1 MKKIYLSKPFNYN
14 KYLKQQRKFR
24 KQINKLKLTD
34 VDLYNTLYG
43 SCQWKIPLKHT
54 YLNSYMIMM
63 SNIKLMQK
71 YRQQIVST
79 LIEINYHRGNEKWE
93 PKVIIAFMTEALQ
106 YFKGEIFFDVQNN
119 DITLIHFKER
129 NKYYEDYLKR
139 LCDRYNVPEN
149 RLKTQ
154 IALFLRNAKEGKDKA
169 NLYEYFSPYELIRWQ
184 YRDKEKLQLD
194 LENNKLNDLE
204 IQLIKDL
211 YNI

>member
-1 MKKIYLSKPFNYN
+1 MRKIYLSKPFNYN
-14 KYLKQQRKFR
+14 NYLKQQRKFR

-43 SCQWKIPLKHT
+43 SCQWKIPLKCT

-184 YRDKEKLQLD
+184 YRDKVKLQLD